1 MAPARAA
8 AGLTASR
15 FYHVTWHESHGRW
28 QAAYKL
34 RRQGEGAKTQAVSLG
49 FHDTEEAA
57 AFAANTAILALPPDV
72 RGNIRIN
79 PVDGNGKLVPHDWKS
94 PGAAQAAT
102 KKRKAAE
109 RAAAG
114 GSNDAPVPLTSR
126 SVDELKA
133 ICRRRNLRVS
143 GKKAEL
149 VQRIKDDDA
158 KPAAKPAAKRP
169 KTAKKPA
176 KKSAK
181 KKHCFENVDYGR
193 PYATKRRRTAAPT

>member
-1 MAPARAA
+1 MPRD
-8 AGLTASR
+8 R
-15 FYHVTWHESHGRW
+15 
-28 QAAYKL
+28 
-34 RRQGEGAKTQAVSLG
+34 
-49 FHDTEEAA
+49 
-57 AFAANTAILALPPDV
+57 
-72 RGNIRIN
+72 
-79 PVDGNGKLVPHDWKS
+79 KS

-114 GSNDAPVPLTSR
+114 ANDAPVPLAHR

-158 KPAAKPAAKRP
+158 KPAAKPA
-169 KTAKKPA
+169 

-181 KKHCFENVDYGR
+181 KKQRFEDVDYGR
-193 PYATKRRRTAAPT
+193 PYATKRRTETAAAPDDADGFHAATGPLLACLDAVAQP